1 MMIFQY
7 NYEYRIKKLLK
18 LVNLRS
24 LYILDYGCGIGNWN
38 EKDVNFHSI
47 KKITLY
53 DKNLKLA
60 KFLKKKY
67 NSKKINITF
76 SYKEILKKKNF
87 NLVILSSVIQYISP
101 SKLKVLINKLSKNN
115 KKLIFVISDIPYL
128 PRKIEFLLLPFF
140 NIKRFLFILGL
151 IFSNNYRKLNY
162 YLYPKKN
169 FNFYKKMFNVTYIF
183 NLHDLKFLRY
193 SLILKPKKN

>member
-115 KKLIFVISDIPYL
+115 KKLI
-128 PRKIEFLLLPFF
+128 LLFQTY
-140 NIKRFLFILGL
+140 L
-151 IFSNNYRKLNY
+151 IFQEKLNFY
-162 YLYPKKN
+162 YCHFSIFKDFFLY
-169 FNFYKKMFNVTYIF
+169 
-183 NLHDLKFLRY
+183 
-193 SLILKPKKN
+193 

>member
-1 MMIFQY
+1 MIFQY

-24 LYILDYGCGIGNWN
+24 LNILDFGCGIGNWN
-38 EKDVNFHSI
+38 EKDINSHSI

-53 DKNLKLA
+53 DKNTRLA
-60 KFLKKKY
+60 KVLKKKY
-67 NSKKINITF
+67 NSKKININF

-101 SKLKVLINKLSKNN
+101 YKLRVLINQLSKNN
-115 KKLIFVISDIPYL
+115 KRLIFVITDIPYL

-140 NIKRFLFILGL
+140 NVKRFLFILSL
-151 IFSNNYRKLNY
+151 VFSNNYRKLNY

-169 FNFYKKMFNVTYIF
+169 FSSYKNIFNVSYIF

-193 SLILKPKKN
+193 TLVLKPKKN

>member
-24 LYILDYGCGIGNWN
+24 LNILDFGCGIGNWN
-38 EKDVNFHSI
+38 EKDINSHSI

-53 DKNLKLA
+53 DKNTRLA
-60 KFLKKKY
+60 KVLKKKY
-67 NSKKINITF
+67 NSKKININF

-101 SKLKVLINKLSKNN
+101 YKLRVLINQLSKNN
-115 KKLIFVISDIPYL
+115 KRLIFVITDIPYL

-140 NIKRFLFILGL
+140 NVKRFLFILSL
-151 IFSNNYRKLNY
+151 VFSNNYRKLNY
-162 YLYPKKN
+162 YLYPKK
-169 FNFYKKMFNVTYIF
+169 
-183 NLHDLKFLRY
+183 KFQLLQEY
-193 SLILKPKKN
+193 FQCVLYF